1 MAEPLSDRDKLIAR
15 IVFRSTLNTL
25 LEMVRCGFNAEIVVR
40 VALDDAKAEM
50 WLAKI
55 ARELGALLESNIPIR
70 RHL

>member
-25 LEMVRCGFNAEIVVR
+25 LEMVRCGFNAELVVR

-55 ARELGALLESNIPIR
+55 ARELGALLESNER
-70 RHL
+70 VREE